1 MYNAE
6 KESIR
11 IKSTG
16 HVGSGSF
23 FIYVEVRV
31 SFLAYQVQRIQRNKY
46 IAFMVIYVTIV
57 LNVYLRLL
65 YHIYEKRGDY
75 ETKPLTKADDKDR
88 QSLNRTSSGS
98 EGRLSS
104 KPV

>member
-1 MYNAE
+1 MLRN
-6 KESIR
+6 KVLGLSLLGMLGQVVFLSI
-11 IKSTG
+11 
-16 HVGSGSF
+16 
-23 FIYVEVRV
+23 VEVRV

-46 IAFMVIYVTIV
+46 IAFMVIYATIV

-65 YHIYEKRGDY
+65 YHIYEKKGEY
-75 ETKPLTKADDKDR
+75 ETKPLTKADDKDK
-88 QSLNRTSSGS
+88 QSLNRASSGS